1 MSEENKQRLKEY
13 QKNYRKAKKPT
24 QKKFSFFFFTFFFQ
38 KFLIFAEQCINKN
51 AFHKNRSPVSID
63 KLGIRRIVL
72 SKKDLYRK
80 KGLSKYFIG
89 YISEN
94 NAFSISLYIKLS
106 QMNRSAKY
114 FDSETNYMNVLVHN
128 KELLKKYN
136 AIWNKIN
143 NLLKKG
149 LIMSQCIMI
158 NTLKLK

>member
-1 MSEENKQRLKEY
+1 M
-13 QKNYRKAKKPT
+13 
-24 QKKFSFFFFTFFFQ
+24 
-38 KFLIFAEQCINKN
+38 
-51 AFHKNRSPVSID
+51 
-63 KLGIRRIVL
+63 

-114 FDSETNYMNVLVHN
+114 FDSKTNYMNVSVHN

-149 LIMSQCIMI
+149 LIMS
-158 NTLKLK
+158 